1 MYYGRNEM
9 NRFIIYSGAVGLVLA
24 TLQTPAFSQSKQ
36 YSMAVGSLGG
46 TMGRL
51 GAGLIETYNKAQEA
65 AKMNVTPG
73 AGRANPVRLSQGGAD
88 FAFSFSNFA
97 KSAIAGNVPYKAK
110 HGNIRAVARFYDS
123 CYHQYA
129 SKELYDKGIRSWDD
143 IVKSK
148 SPLKVG
154 VSKKGTSTEYTGQ
167 LIVKHL
173 GTTYKDLTGRGYK
186 LTFAGTNGNS
196 QAISSGQIDFYMHNS
211 GDPSSAGVKA
221 AISRDLVFLEMT
233 DNVKSMLAGHG
244 YSPCTI
250 PGGIYKG
257 SDKDTASM
265 GLSGVLLTTDKMSA
279 DDVYNL
285 LKATHE
291 GIKFLGGVHK
301 IFKSWT
307 PKYGSDTKGVPLHAG
322 AERFYKEQGIL

>member
-1 MYYGRNEM
+1 M
-9 NRFIIYSGAVGLVLA
+9 NRLIIYSGAVGLALT

-51 GAGLIETYNKAQEA
+51 GAGLTEAYNKAQEA

-88 FAFSFSNFA
+88 YAFSFSNFA

-129 SKELYDKGIRSWDD
+129 SKELFDKGIRTWDD

-148 SPLKVG
+148 APLKVG

-167 LIVKHL
+167 LIVQHL
-173 GTTYKDLTGRGYK
+173 GSSYKDLTGRGYK
-186 LTFAGTNGNS
+186 LTFAGTRGNS

-211 GDPSSAGVKA
+211 GDPNSAGVQA
-221 AISRDLVFLEMT
+221 AISRDLVFLEMS
-233 DNVKSMLAGHG
+233 DGVKKMLAGHG
-244 YSPCTI
+244 YSPCKI
-250 PGGIYKG
+250 PGGMYKG
-257 SDKDTASM
+257 NDKEADSM
-265 GLSGVLLTTDKMSA
+265 GLSGVLLTTDKMSE

-285 LKATHE
+285 LKSTNE
-291 GIKFLGGVHK
+291 NIKFLSGVHK
-301 IFKSWT
+301 IFKTWT
-307 PKYGSDTKGVPLHAG
+307 PKYGADTKGVPLHKG
-322 AERFYKEQGIL
+322 AERFYKEQGLL